1 VETIQGQ
8 VERINAKPAANLSL
22 GALVVLEGASGTRYA
37 LLFEFR
43 GGFAA
48 SGRVLG
54 QALLGRSPW
63 RKEPRMSTEAWVW
76 TLTVLYWAYC
86 IYWGVRGAIVSKT
99 ASGYM
104 IGGRQIPM
112 IIFILAATATS
123 FSGWTFI
130 GHPGLIWRDGLS
142 YAFASFYVLTIPI
155 TGTWFAKRQWLL
167 GKRYGFITPGDM
179 YSYYYGTEA
188 MRWLVVIVAL
198 LYSSFYS
205 AVQLIASGALFH
217 WVTGVP
223 IVWGSIL
230 LAAIVV
236 FYVAAGGLRSIAW
249 VDMLQCVWLVAGI
262 IVLGMLVLHS
272 VGGWTD
278 LSARINAL
286 DPRYLTIPG
295 GPGIKAGADP
305 GSGIIQFTS
314 GTTIWTGMMIL
325 TYMFSLMGIQAS
337 PAFTMWSFSNK
348 NPRPFPWQQAIAS
361 TFFVGFALFF
371 FTAIQGMG
379 GRVVMDALGI
389 TSDRD
394 LVPKL
399 IHSYAPG
406 FWAAFVVIGAL
417 AAMQSTAAP
426 YIATGSTILCRDV
439 YFRYMRPTAG
449 HGEQIWMS
457 RLFAIL
463 ITCVAMWISVKSS
476 AALVMLGGL
485 ATAFGTL
492 MYVGLLGVC
501 YGWPIKGVGAFAGL
515 LAGIITVLIT
525 DVQVSPWSKTLG
537 YLWTIHSAGWGLLV
551 GLIVAFLFSRLFRDS
566 PEIEARRKE
575 MRDWLSDID
584 RPTESQKAWRR
595 AMWVVVPVWYIFAIG
610 PGAVL
615 GNTAFSFMGF
625 PPLWSWQIVWWLL
638 GIVMMWA
645 MCFKAGLSFLGDA
658 QIQRA
663 ERDTKIVV
671 HEVAPAAIAGG
682 SDADLPPSKGERA

>member
-1 VETIQGQ
+1 
-8 VERINAKPAANLSL
+8 
-22 GALVVLEGASGTRYA
+22 
-37 LLFEFR
+37 
-43 GGFAA
+43 
-48 SGRVLG
+48 
-54 QALLGRSPW
+54 
-63 RKEPRMSTEAWVW
+63 MSTEGWVW
-76 TLTVLYWAYC
+76 TLVILYWIYC

-99 ASGYM
+99 AAGYM
-104 IGGRQIPM
+104 IGGRGIPM

-130 GHPGLIWRDGLS
+130 GHPGLIWRDGIS

-179 YSYYYGTEA
+179 YAYYYGTEW

-223 IVWGSIL
+223 IIWGSIL

-236 FYVAAGGLRSIAW
+236 FYVAAGGIRSVAW
-249 VDMLQCVWLVAGI
+249 VDMLQCVLLVTGI

-272 VGGWTD
+272 TGGWTV
-278 LSARINAL
+278 LSAKINAL
-286 DPRYLTIPG
+286 DPKYLIIPG
-295 GPGIKAGADP
+295 GPGATPTTNAIME
-305 GSGIIQFTS
+305 FTS
-314 GTTIWTGMMIL
+314 GKTIWTGMMIL

-337 PAFTMWSFSNK
+337 PAFTMWAFSNK

-379 GRVVMDALGI
+379 GRVVMQELGI
-389 TSDRD
+389 ASDRD

-399 IHSYAPG
+399 IHFYAPG
-406 FWAAFVVIGAL
+406 FWAAFVVLGAL

-439 YFRYMRPTAG
+439 YFRYLRPMAG

-457 RLFAIL
+457 RLFAVL
-463 ITCVAMWISVKSS
+463 IASVAMLISIKSQ

-492 MYVGLLGVC
+492 MYVGLLGVV
-501 YGWPIKGVGAFAGL
+501 YGWPFKGVGSVLGL
-515 LAGIITVLIT
+515 LAGIVTVIIT
-525 DVQVSPWSKTLG
+525 DLNVSPWSRELG

-551 GLIVAFLFSRLFRDS
+551 GLVVAFVFSKLVPDS
-566 PEIEARRKE
+566 PEIEARRRE
-575 MRDWLSDID
+575 IRTWLADID
-584 RPTESQKAWRR
+584 RANESQKAWRK
-595 AMWVVVPVWYIFAIG
+595 AMWVAVPVWYIFAIG
-610 PGAVL
+610 PGAVW

-638 GIVMMWA
+638 GVVMMWA

-671 HEVAPAAIAGG
+671 QEVAPAVISGG
-682 SDADLPPSKGERA
+682 SDAEPPRDKGGQS